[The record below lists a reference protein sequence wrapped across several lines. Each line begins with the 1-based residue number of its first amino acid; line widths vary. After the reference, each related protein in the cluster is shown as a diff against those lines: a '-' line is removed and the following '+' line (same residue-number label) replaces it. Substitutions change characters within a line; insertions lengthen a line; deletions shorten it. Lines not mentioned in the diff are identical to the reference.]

1 MKIVTDT
8 NAVAWD
14 QQTFKGVYET
24 YFDLICRYCFALVD
38 DYEEARDIS
47 AKLFCDLWKNRAN
60 IRVSTNLKNYL
71 LVSAR
76 RLCYKRNNSRQN
88 DILDSD
94 FMAESIATDDTP
106 ATHLVNK
113 EARQKLQ
120 QLLSRLDPVKREII
134 DMKLL
139 GLTQREI
146 AQVLQ
151 ITPKKVEYQLNAA
164 IRQLQGESKQL
175 QLSSGDYDL
184 TILAGLLFLLMK

>member
-8 NAVAWD
+8 NAVEWD
-14 QQTFKGVYET
+14 QQTFKGVYEA
-24 YFDLICRYCFALVD
+24 YFELICRYCFALVD

-47 AKLFCDLWKNRAN
+47 ARLFCDLWKNRAN

-76 RLCYKRNNSRQN
+76 RLCYKSNNSRQN
-88 DILDSD
+88 DFLDSAFIED
-94 FMAESIATDDTP
+94 TLEADDTP
-106 ATHLVNK
+106 ATHLASK
-113 EARQKLQ
+113 EARQKLHL
-120 QLLSRLDPVKREII
+120 LLSKLDPVKREII

-146 AQVLQ
+146 AQILQ

-175 QLSSGDYDL
+175 QLSAGDYDL
-184 TILAGLLFLLMK
+184 TVLAGLLFLLMK